1 MNKRNRI
8 RLICVLSLGIILAC
22 GQFQALLQPTVTPQ
36 PTPTPQPTTTPIPG
50 WEKFE
55 GRGVELWLPESF
67 EGGNLDE
74 DFDLIVETLKG
85 LGPEFEQ
92 LSQTLDQ
99 NRSVIVLWAFDS
111 KIGEQGSLTSTNITT
126 EEVFSAI
133 TIDIYLDA
141 VEKQFPQGFSVQ
153 ERDIVLLGDREAGRL
168 VVDFTASGV
177 AGKQLLY
184 AVKDGN
190 NIWAISY
197 GTSVDEFEERLP
209 VFEQSALT
217 FSIQP

>member
-1 MNKRNRI
+1 MDKRNRI
-8 RLICVLSLGIILAC
+8 RLICVLSLSIMLAC
-22 GQFQALLQPTVTPQ
+22 GQFEALLQPTVTPQ
-36 PTPTPQPTTTPIPG
+36 FTATPQPTNTPIPG

-74 DFDLIVETLKG
+74 DLDLIVERLKG

-99 NRSVIVLWAFDS
+99 NRSVFALWAFDS
-111 KIGEQGSLTSTNITT
+111 KVGEQGSLTSANITT
-126 EEVFSAI
+126 EQVLSVI

-141 VEKQFPQGFSVQ
+141 VEKQFPPGFAVR
-153 ERDIVLLGDREAGRL
+153 ERDIVQLGDREAGRL
-168 VVDFTASGV
+168 IADFTVSGV
-177 AGKQLLY
+177 SGNQLLY
-184 AVKDGN
+184 VVKDGN
-190 NIWAISY
+190 NIWVISY

-209 VFEQSALT
+209 VFEQSAQT